1 MVSFMSFQEKID
13 NLSLALKSRNVGVI
27 LKTTMAEFGVDLQKM
42 ETLSNLT
49 DNEALQFI
57 QTLSPMLDFKVNNRS
72 VLNTCSMLGY
82 NQCVEYIIP
91 RTNEDGIAEA
101 QAFALAFDQN
111 ETFQTLWKEK
121 ANLEFDSQM
130 VIKKLLDKGMTQE
143 FFQGL
148 NTLEIQPK
156 KLVAYFHRAM
166 MSNRVEIYEALHSAL
181 TKMGADDF
189 NPLTGAARFDRLNVF
204 NQYVQPRY
212 ITPEVLNV
220 IQNKSSFLDAAY
232 SHFTDAQKINMLP
245 SLVKNKW
252 EERVTDVLNNLIP
265 TYSAPAG
272 QTPEVNIQSV
282 LQSSFSQALKTRNPN
297 LAITILPSIKNPKG
311 VANDAFEHAARK
323 TDQELM
329 DVLFPHTTQA
339 GRNSALIKMA
349 VENNYPAVQLLID
362 KVNLTQVEK
371 QLYNNFQLKYKDVE
385 GLLSHSKFNESVA
398 AVFTKIQRNTLQ
410 KNVKSKPAVESKQRL
425 M

>member
-1 MVSFMSFQEKID
+1 MSFQEKID
-13 NLSLALKSRNVGVI
+13 NLLLALKSRNVGVI

-42 ETLSNLT
+42 ETLSNLS
-49 DNEALQFI
+49 DSEALQFI
-57 QTLSPMLDFKVNNRS
+57 QTLSPMLDFKVHNRS

-91 RTNEDGIAEA
+91 RTNEDGIAQA
-101 QAFALAFDQN
+101 QAFALAYDQN
-111 ETFQTLWKEK
+111 HTFQRLWKEK
-121 ANLEFDSQM
+121 ANLECDDQI
-130 VIKKLLDKGMTQE
+130 VVKKLLDKGMTQE

-156 KLVAYFHRAM
+156 KLAAYFHRAM
-166 MSNRVEIYEALHSAL
+166 MSNRVEIYEALHDAL
-181 TKMGADDF
+181 TKMGVDDF

-204 NQYVQPRY
+204 EQYIQPHY
-212 ITPEVLNV
+212 ITSEVLNV
-220 IQNKSSFLDAAY
+220 IQNKVPFLDAAY
-232 SHFTDAQKINMLP
+232 PHLSPEQKIAALP
-245 SLVKNKW
+245 SMVKHKW
-252 EERVTDVLNNLIP
+252 EERIDKILSDVVPNYKSLPGHAPSINVQ
-265 TYSAPAG
+265 SA
-272 QTPEVNIQSV
+272 
-282 LQSSFSQALKTRNPN
+282 LHRSFTQALKSRNPA
-297 LAITILPSIKNPKG
+297 LAIKILPSIKNPKN
-311 VANDAFEHAARK
+311 VVNDAFEHAARK

-349 VENNYPAVQLLID
+349 VENNFPAVQLLID
-362 KVNLTQVEK
+362 KVNFNQVEK

-398 AVFTKIQRNTLQ
+398 SVFSKIQRNTLQ
-410 KNVKSKPAVESKQRL
+410 KNVKSKPAVDNKHKL

>member
-1 MVSFMSFQEKID
+1 MSFQEKID
-13 NLSLALKSRNVGVI
+13 NLSLALKSRNIGVI

-57 QTLSPMLDFKVNNRS
+57 KTLSPMLDFKVNNRS
-72 VLNTCSMLGY
+72 VFNTCSMLGY
-82 NQCVEYIIP
+82 TQCVEYIIP

-101 QAFALAFDQN
+101 QSFALAFDQN
-111 ETFQTLWKEK
+111 ETFQRLWKEK
-121 ANLEFDSQM
+121 ANLEFDEQM

-156 KLVAYFHRAM
+156 KLAAYFHRAM
-166 MSNRVEIYEALHSAL
+166 MSNRVEIYESLHTAL
-181 TKMGADDF
+181 TKLGAEDF
-189 NPLTGAARFDRLNVF
+189 NPLSGAARFDRLNVF
-204 NQYVQPRY
+204 KKYLQPHY
-212 ITPEVLNV
+212 FNSEVFNL
-220 IQNKSSFLDAAY
+220 IQNNAPFLDAAY
-232 SHFTDAQKINMLP
+232 SYLTAEQKITVLP
-245 SLVKNKW
+245 VMVKNKW
-252 EERVTDVLNNLIP
+252 EERVDYVLRHVIP
-265 TYSAPAG
+265 NYQAPSG
-272 QTPEVNIQSV
+272 QATSVHVQS
-282 LQSSFSQALKTRNPN
+282 LLHRSFNQALKTRNPA
-297 LAITILPSIKNPKG
+297 LAIKILPSITNPKNA
-311 VANDAFEHAARK
+311 ANDAFEHAARK

-339 GRNSALIKMA
+339 GRNSALIKVA
-349 VENNYPAVQLLID
+349 VENNSPAVQLLID

-371 QLYNNFQLKYKDVE
+371 QLYNNFHLKHKDVE

-410 KNVKSKPAVESKQRL
+410 KNVKNKPNAESKKKL
-425 M
+425 I